1 MFFEKSKKKICSAEV
16 PHPSPISAKRVLKR
30 DRLLV
35 LREGANTDH
44 PSWALV
50 LYTRA
55 VVISSNL
62 MVFSSFWPLLLVC
75 KAGPPLDMAHGG
87 MNTFGCSFF

>member
-1 MFFEKSKKKICSAEV
+1 M
-16 PHPSPISAKRVLKR
+16 
-30 DRLLV
+30 

-55 VVISSNL
+55 AIISSTL
-62 MVFSSFWPLLLVC
+62 MIFSSFWPLLLVC
-75 KAGPPLDMAHGG
+75 KVGPPLDMGECTLLDVIFYMSSG
-87 MNTFGCSFF
+87 I